1 MIVFPLQAII
11 KNIKEHLIK
20 ICTHEHGHVFV
31 IAILNALDDT
41 KATKKAIYDNIH
53 PELQTLMVNQWGRRV
68 IEWLIL
74 PADTNCFHPKFIA
87 TIEEG
92 LQYGKK
98 DKDVRR
104 KEIFEQIEEPIATA
118 IAENPE
124 FWLSDKHIGLV
135 TAEIVKKCKFQ

>member
-1 MIVFPLQAII
+1 MV
-11 KNIKEHLIK
+11 K
-20 ICTHEHGHVFV
+20 ICTHEHGHIFAIAV
-31 IAILNALDDT
+31 INALDDT
-41 KATKKAIYDNIH
+41 KATKKAIFDTIQ
-53 PELQTLMVNQWGRRV
+53 PELQNLMANQFGRRV
-68 IEWLIL
+68 IEWLVS
-74 PADTNCFHPKFIA
+74 PGDTNCFHPTFIA

-135 TAEIVKKCKFQ
+135 TADILKKCNYLFFF